1 MKKTLFLLTLFIP
14 TFLFSQEIDSEIQ
27 KLSNKVV
34 PDFCGCLQEYDAL
47 EFQEKFGNCFG
58 ANLQKY
64 EDEMNQYFSND
75 TTAIAR
81 EKNNKFI
88 QDLLMGMQAKLFN
101 ECPVYYN
108 FIDNMKVSAIRKL
121 RESDTDKKLDS
132 LNNLSNPVK
141 DYSYYYMKA
150 SMLFANK
157 NYEKAKEQISN
168 GLALNV
174 DNDKLNIL
182 LAWIFEEQNELE
194 SAINIYDEMYSKT
207 GRVETMLFR
216 EFTKSKMSDR
226 ILPEKDCSQFKTGK
240 FKMSRKNGNKL
251 VFIERNEKMQIETS
265 PEDNSVTKMNI
276 EWIDECNYILKYTE
290 STNKDMD
297 EYIGKELKVTILET
311 SNNSMRFKATM
322 EGVEYV
328 MIDEMQKIDN

>member
-1 MKKTLFLLTLFIP
+1 MFSKLSSLSKSNKTSSGILTSLSDLQKIPNISLLNLCSILTLKPKSSSGKRISLISSFI
-14 TFLFSQEIDSEIQ
+14 S
-27 KLSNKVV
+27 
-34 PDFCGCLQEYDAL
+34 
-47 EFQEKFGNCFG
+47 
-58 ANLQKY
+58 
-64 EDEMNQYFSND
+64 
-75 TTAIAR
+75 
-81 EKNNKFI
+81 
-88 QDLLMGMQAKLFN
+88 
-101 ECPVYYN
+101 
-108 FIDNMKVSAIRKL
+108 
-121 RESDTDKKLDS
+121 KKLDS

-226 ILPEKDCSQFKTGK
+226 ILPEKNCSQFKTGK
-240 FKMSRKNGNKL
+240 FKSIK
-251 VFIERNEKMQIETS
+251 
-265 PEDNSVTKMNI
+265 
-276 EWIDECNYILKYTE
+276 NYI
-290 STNKDMD
+290 
-297 EYIGKELKVTILET
+297 
-311 SNNSMRFKATM
+311 
-322 EGVEYV
+322 
-328 MIDEMQKIDN
+328 